1 MGIIVIGITLKCA
14 IYAQTPTKHPSHH
27 HCCCHH
33 HRYRRSRDF
42 GNAGDGER
50 VIKFMKLLPTQ
61 HFMLAM
67 FLIKLFLTHN
77 RCHYWCF
84 GAVNAIMTNLNAS
97 YVLNESILRPNNG
110 FHLHWFTLQP
120 RMFNRMDFFLQLS
133 TRQHPKKSWF
143 LMVAS
148 DQANERIKRRQ
159 RFYESGK
166 SSACGFHYSQSF
178 CTVKQLPDECILYAR
193 ERCLL
198 HHCQ

>member
-1 MGIIVIGITLKCA
+1 MATELFRLMVVGKRMCSKGVLHFMFCCLTYKLFLGIIVIGITLKCA

-33 HRYRRSRDF
+33 HRYRHSRDF

-84 GAVNAIMTNLNAS
+84 GAVNAIMSQFECKLC
-97 YVLNESILRPNNG
+97 
-110 FHLHWFTLQP
+110 F
-120 RMFNRMDFFLQLS
+120 
-133 TRQHPKKSWF
+133 
-143 LMVAS
+143 
-148 DQANERIKRRQ
+148 ERIDFTTKQWLSFALIHTPTKNVQQNGLFFCNFQPGNIRRSHD
-159 RFYESGK
+159 F
-166 SSACGFHYSQSF
+166 
-178 CTVKQLPDECILYAR
+178 
-193 ERCLL
+193 
-198 HHCQ
+198 